1 MSASAMASRRA
12 GGRCASTSAPAC
24 GSTAAAARAAERTT
38 LPTTA
43 SLRRRSSSLDSKA
56 RSSSDCRSSPIGTSV
71 TVCNLLTEGVAR
83 FAGLVAERRRP
94 HRSASS
100 SSSTKANAFGL
111 GGGSNSKKKKGPVVV
126 IDNYDSFTYNLC
138 QVSLRRHKEKRKKSA
153 RACAR
158 EKEL

>member
-1 MSASAMASRRA
+1 M
-12 GGRCASTSAPAC
+12 
-24 GSTAAAARAAERTT
+24 
-38 LPTTA
+38 
-43 SLRRRSSSLDSKA
+43 
-56 RSSSDCRSSPIGTSV
+56 
-71 TVCNLLTEGVAR
+71 TVCDLLTEGVAR
-83 FAGLVAERRRP
+83 FAGLAAERRRP
-94 HRSASS
+94 HLSASS

-138 QVSLRRHKEKRKKSA
+138 QVNLRRHKEKRKKSA